1 MLDHCRQRARPCRS
15 ARLARSGTPHL
26 VAHRAIHSYV
36 PTRTT
41 VLRAKAIASTAA
53 ARPPPDQR
61 CGQISIAPAAPS
73 VPYPPRFR
81 ALALFRRR
89 PPERVVGIGG
99 AGVGFALRC
108 FAGRALAPLPSLF
121 RRLQICCAVI
131 LVECGSLMLPLHR
144 NRLRPECPKEAFPL
158 RINLYPWCSI
168 FWLPCILNPPPWR
181 AGTGRRE
188 ANSANRERRCG

>member
-26 VAHRAIHSYV
+26 VAHRAIHRYV

-89 PPERVVGIGG
+89 PPERVVGIVG
-99 AGVGFALRC
+99 AGVRKPAQGRKSRWVGHRRCRGLYGASGGGFASRS
-108 FAGRALAPLPSLF
+108 FSTAAGLDAHNFSVMARALLKGGFHVLSHL
-121 RRLQICCAVI
+121 
-131 LVECGSLMLPLHR
+131 
-144 NRLRPECPKEAFPL
+144 
-158 RINLYPWCSI
+158 
-168 FWLPCILNPPPWR
+168 
-181 AGTGRRE
+181 
-188 ANSANRERRCG
+188 